1 MSLTIPT
8 TSALADAIIAQI
20 ESKLSITVPLLP
32 KSFSHVWAKVQAGVD
47 IILWK
52 YASWIFLQTLI
63 PYATFE
69 EVTINGKRI
78 RPLVQLGR
86 RIGVSDPTAATRAEL
101 VITVTVTEQTG
112 ALAAQ
117 TACLRSETGV
127 SYRTLTAVDLDA
139 ATVTVSI
146 RANGDQDGT
155 GGVGTQG
162 NLQVGD
168 ELTFAG
174 TPANVQSTVTV
185 ASITTTASD
194 AETGEE
200 YRARVWATSQA
211 KPQGGAYADYR
222 SWAESVAGIIHA
234 YPYTSD
240 TPGLVDV
247 YCEASLATA
256 DDTDGTPTAAKLTA
270 IGVAINM
277 DVAGKAT
284 RRPVNDAVNVQ
295 AITRTG
301 FDVGVASLDAVA
313 DGDTSGMQT
322 AVTAAVQEWLWS
334 REPYIEGLSVLPRK
348 DIVSQGEIAGVV
360 TSVVNAR
367 GGTVG
372 LITLAEGGVAFTYR
386 NLEAGEKAKLADGQ
400 PVYT

>member
-1 MSLTIPT
+1 M
-8 TSALADAIIAQI
+8 
-20 ESKLSITVPLLP
+20 
-32 KSFSHVWAKVQAGVD
+32 
-47 IILWK
+47 
-52 YASWIFLQTLI
+52 
-63 PYATFE
+63 
-69 EVTINGKRI
+69 
-78 RPLVQLGR
+78 
-86 RIGVSDPTAATRAEL
+86 
-101 VITVTVTEQTG
+101 
-112 ALAAQ
+112 
-117 TACLRSETGV
+117 
-127 SYRTLTAVDLDA
+127 
-139 ATVTVSI
+139 VSI

-185 ASITTTASD
+185 ASITTTAAD

-222 SWAESVAGIIHA
+222 AWAESVEGIIHA

-240 TPGLVDV
+240 TPGIVDV

-256 DDTDGTPTAAKLTA
+256 DDTDGTPTAAQLTA
-270 IGVAINM
+270 IGVAINL

-295 AITRTG
+295 SITRTG
-301 FDVGVASLDAVA
+301 FDVGIDGLDAVA
-313 DGDTSGMQT
+313 DGDDASMQD
-322 AVTAAVQEWLWS
+322 AIEAALDEWFRS
-334 REPYIEGLSVLPRK
+334 REPYIEGLSVFPRK
-348 DIVSQGEIAGVV
+348 DSITQAEVAGVV
-360 TSVVNAR
+360 VSVVNAR
-367 GGTVG
+367 GGVVG
-372 LITLAEGGVAFTYR
+372 AITIAESAVTFTARY
-386 NLEAGEKAKLADGQ
+386 LENGEKAKLASGQ